1 MAHQSRRYG
10 KEQTWGQISLS
21 KSHPSSQDSEFVN
34 SVSPVPWSPSKT
46 PVLTG
51 EDQAE
56 VHVLSYP
63 DFVSCYC
70 TAQGSDPL
78 MG

>member
-1 MAHQSRRYG
+1 MAHQSQRYRE
-10 KEQTWGQISLS
+10 EQTWGQISLS

-34 SVSPVPWSPSKT
+34 SVSPVPRSLGKMPA
-46 PVLTG
+46 LAG

-56 VHVLSYP
+56 VHVLSHP

>member
-1 MAHQSRRYG
+1 MAHQSWRYG
-10 KEQTWGQISLS
+10 EEQTWGQICLS

-34 SVSPVPWSPSKT
+34 TVSSVPRSPSKM
-46 PVLTG
+46 PALTG

-56 VHVLSYP
+56 VHMLLYP

-70 TAQGSDPL
+70 APQGGDPL